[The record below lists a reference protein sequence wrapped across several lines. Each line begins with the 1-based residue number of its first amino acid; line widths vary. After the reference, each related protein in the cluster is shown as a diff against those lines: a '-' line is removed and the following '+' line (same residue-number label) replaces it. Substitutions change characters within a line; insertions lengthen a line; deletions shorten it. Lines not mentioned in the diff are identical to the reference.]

1 MFKRVL
7 LADDDE
13 AVRALVKATLNDSK
27 RWQIIEAR
35 NGLEALGL
43 AKSEKPDLIILDVAM
58 PYLNGFE
65 VCRQLKDNPETRG
78 IIILLITGFPK
89 DEHLER
95 VQQVGANGYL
105 SKPFSVADLLIKVEE
120 ALEL

>member
-13 AVRALVKATLNDSK
+13 AVRALVKATLNDTK

-43 AKSEKPDLIILDVAM
+43 AKSEKPDLIILDVSM

-78 IIILLITGFPK
+78 ISILLVTGFPK
-89 DEHLER
+89 DEHMER
-95 VQQVGANGYL
+95 VRQVGANGYL
-105 SKPFSVADLLIKVEE
+105 SKPFSVADLLIKVED
-120 ALEL
+120 ALEP